1 MMSRTVVS
9 LLFSCEDYLGLHSSS
24 IWNMVLACLM
34 WLIWRERNTR
44 TFEDIEKSTDS
55 LKSLLVGT
63 LFGWSRTWGFT
74 QCISIFDFVHS
85 ISV

>member
-1 MMSRTVVS
+1 MPRTVVS
-9 LLFSCEDYLGLHSSS
+9 LLFACKDYLGLHSSS

-34 WLIWRERNTR
+34 WLIWRERNTC
-44 TFEDIEKSTDS
+44 TFEDVEISADF
-55 LKSLLVGT
+55 LKFLLVGT
-63 LFGWSRTWGFT
+63 LFGWFCPWGFT